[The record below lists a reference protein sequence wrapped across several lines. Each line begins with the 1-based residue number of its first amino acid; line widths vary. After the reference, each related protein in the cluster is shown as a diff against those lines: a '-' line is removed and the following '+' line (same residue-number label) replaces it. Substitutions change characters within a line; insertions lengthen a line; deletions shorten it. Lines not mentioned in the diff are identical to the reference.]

1 VAFAGLKKGGE
12 FNAIT
17 AEIVLSTGR
26 VIKLKTASI
35 LTLTIF
41 ENINEPAMS
50 GQLIFQDAFNLGSVG
65 PLIGQE
71 YLKIKITTPSVDDED
86 YEIDSTKQAYMI
98 TSIRDRQDIG
108 NGVQAAM
115 LEFVSREMVINNR
128 QRVRR
133 TLVGSY
139 SEIVEELLAKDLMC
153 SKKLFVETSA
163 DNKKIISTNNTPY
176 SIINQ
181 ATKHA
186 ISNNHR
192 DATYYFWETSRGLN
206 FRTLG
211 NMYNQPQFNIMAY
224 RYTIPGTRRDIGGA
238 PDMDAEL
245 KSIKNWRISG
255 GPDTLVNYRD
265 GAYSSD
271 LIVHNILTKTYK
283 KFKYNY
289 LESFPSQVHVDGD
302 ESRPLVNPLK
312 LTLDGDNVSSFPS
325 RQYLKPSVG
334 SNIDKSHEPS
344 ATVPK
349 SLLRPN
355 SFSNDNLPKS
365 IQSRNSQK
373 AMIRNGLAITIDV
386 VGNTLV
392 CAGDKVSVNIP
403 NTSTYKEGNDTQ
415 DSLYNGYFLVTDLR
429 HDFDFETFQHHMS
442 MRVVKDSMTKKITEP
457 GDNTEPSDERGLR
470 IARTNANYDNP

>member
-1 VAFAGLKKGGE
+1 VALEGLKRGGE

-50 GQLIFQDAFNLGSVG
+50 GQLIFQDSINLGSVG

-211 NMYNQPQFNIMAY
+211 NMYNQAQYDIMSY
-224 RYTIPGTRRDIGGA
+224 IYTIPGTRYANGRLN
-238 PDMDAEL
+238 MDAEI
-245 KSIKNWRISG
+245 KSIENWKITG
-255 GPDTLVNYRD
+255 GPNTLVNYGD

-271 LIVHNILTKTYK
+271 LIVHDILSKSYK
-283 KFKYNY
+283 KTKYNY
-289 LESFPSQVHVDGD
+289 LKSFDSQVHVDGD
-302 ESRPLVNPLK
+302 ESRPLTNPLN
-312 LTLDGDNVSSFPS
+312 LTLDGENVSSFPS
-325 RQYLKPSVG
+325 RQYLKPAVG
-334 SNIDKSHEPS
+334 SAIDKSHGS
-344 ATVPK
+344 GIY
-349 SLLRPN
+349 N
-355 SFSNDNLPKS
+355 SFSNDNFPKS
-365 IQSRNSQK
+365 IQSRNSQM

-392 CAGDKVSVNIP
+392 CAGDIVTVIIP
-403 NTSTYKEGNDTQ
+403 NTAAYIEGNDTQ
-415 DSLYNGYFLVTDLR
+415 DSLYNGSFLVTDLR
-429 HDFDFETFQHHMS
+429 HDFDFETYRHKMS
-442 MRVVKDSMTKKITEP
+442 MRVVKDSMNKKISSP
-457 GDNTEPSDERGLR
+457 SDNTEPSDERGLR
-470 IARTNANYDNP
+470 TIKLDSHYDN

>member
-1 VAFAGLKKGGE
+1 VALEGLKRGGE

-26 VIKLKTASI
+26 LIKLKSASI
-35 LTLTIF
+35 LSLSIF

-50 GQLIFQDAFNLGSVG
+50 GQLIFQDSINLGSVG

-86 YEIDSTKQAYMI
+86 FMLDSTNQAYMV
-98 TSIRDRQDIG
+98 TSVRDRQDIG
-108 NGVQAAM
+108 SGVQAAM

-153 SKKLFVETSA
+153 SKKLFVESSA
-163 DNKKIISTNNTPY
+163 DNKKIVSTNNTPY
-176 SIINQ
+176 SIIET

-186 ISNNHR
+186 ISSNHR
-192 DATYYFWETSRGLN
+192 DATYCFWETSRGLN

-211 NMYNQPQFNIMAY
+211 NMYNQAQYDIMSY
-224 RYTIPGTRRDIGGA
+224 IYTIPGTRHDQGGA

-245 KSIKNWRISG
+245 KSIVNWKITG
-255 GPDTLVNYRD
+255 GPNTLVNYGD

-271 LIVHNILTKTYK
+271 LIVHDILSKSYK
-283 KFKYNY
+283 KTKYNY
-289 LESFPSQVHVDGD
+289 LKSFDSQVHVDGD
-302 ESRPLVNPLK
+302 ESRPLTNPLN
-312 LTLDGDNVSSFPS
+312 LTLDGENVSSFPS
-325 RQYLKPSVG
+325 RQYLKPAVG
-334 SNIDKSHEPS
+334 SAIDKSHGS
-344 ATVPK
+344 GIF
-349 SLLRPN
+349 N
-355 SFSNDNLPKS
+355 SFSNDNFPKS
-365 IQSRNSQK
+365 IQSRNSQM

-392 CAGDKVSVNIP
+392 CAGDIVTVIIP
-403 NTSTYKEGNDTQ
+403 NTAAFIEGNDTQ
-415 DSLYNGYFLVTDLR
+415 DSLYNGSFLVTDLR
-429 HDFDFETFQHHMS
+429 HDFDFETYQHKMS
-442 MRVVKDSMTKKITEP
+442 MRVVKDSMNKKINSPSNNTEP
-457 GDNTEPSDERGLR
+457 GHGNLR
-470 IARTNANYDNP
+470 VIKLDSHYDN

>member
-1 VAFAGLKKGGE
+1 MALEGLKRGGE

-26 VIKLKTASI
+26 LIKLENASI
-35 LTLTIF
+35 LSLTIF

-50 GQLIFQDAFNLGSVG
+50 GQLIFQDSINLGSVG

-86 YEIDSTKQAYMI
+86 FMLDSTNQAYMV
-98 TSIRDRQDIG
+98 TSVRDRQDIG

-139 SEIVEELLAKDLMC
+139 SEIVEELLEKDLMC
-153 SKKLFVETSA
+153 SKKLFVESSA
-163 DNKKIISTNNTPY
+163 DNKKIVSTNNTPY

-211 NMYNQPQFNIMAY
+211 NMYNQAQYDIMSY
-224 RYTIPGTRRDIGGA
+224 IYTIPGTRYVRGRL
-238 PDMDAEL
+238 DMDAEL
-245 KSIKNWRISG
+245 KSIENWKITG
-255 GPDTLVNYRD
+255 GPNTLVNYGD

-271 LIVHNILTKTYK
+271 LIVHDILSKSYK
-283 KFKYNY
+283 KTKYNY
-289 LESFPSQVHVDGD
+289 LKSFDSQVHVDGD
-302 ESRPLVNPLK
+302 ESRPLTNPLN
-312 LTLDGDNVSSFPS
+312 LTLDGENVSSFPS
-325 RQYLKPSVG
+325 RQYLKPAVG
-334 SNIDKSHEPS
+334 SAIDKSHGS
-344 ATVPK
+344 GIY
-349 SLLRPN
+349 N
-355 SFSNDNLPKS
+355 SFSNDNFPKS
-365 IQSRNSQK
+365 IQSRNSQM

-392 CAGDKVSVNIP
+392 CAGDIVTVIIP
-403 NTSTYKEGNDTQ
+403 NTAAYIEGNDTQ
-415 DSLYNGYFLVTDLR
+415 DSLYNGSFLVTDLR
-429 HDFDFETFQHHMS
+429 HDFDFETYRHKMS